1 MPFRTPQRPLA
12 KDKTPL
18 LNLKELRTHLEDCMD
33 DKKEELLTLNTL
45 RHGAPDTSF
54 LYRTY
59 CVEWPYE
66 RGNLKIRI
74 TVFRDLPSPYPE
86 LLSDCIRKF
95 MREKGFDAEYKFWST
110 YHGFKALDPVRVL
123 RN

>member
-1 MPFRTPQRPLA
+1 MPFKAHRRPFV
-12 KDKTPL
+12 KPKTPL
-18 LNLKELRTHLEDCMD
+18 LNLKELRLHLEECMQD
-33 DKKEELLTLNTL
+33 NKEEIISLNTL
-45 RHGAPDTSF
+45 RAGATDTSF

-66 RGNLKIRI
+66 RGNNKIRI
-74 TVFRDLPSPYPE
+74 TVFRDLPAPYPE
-86 LLSDCIRKF
+86 RLSDCIRKY